1 MVRLDGTNDEEGRA
15 LLAEAQ
21 LPNVHTESTM
31 DGAAAKVVELAAA
44 ARQGGA

>member
-1 MVRLDGTNDEEGRA
+1 MTDRA
-15 LLAEAQ
+15 NTVTAYLLQQIELLAEAQ

-44 ARQGGA
+44 P